1 MPKQKK
7 IAYRKCHQCRKDR
20 QKCLPEK
27 RNWPGNKCDRCQHY
41 NYECSAMMT
50 KGEESSTTSNARAS
64 TSAEI
69 PSTTGSASPP
79 IQRSEIRCLQDFGD
93 LQQLYMILHEIWTGR
108 VGAFSSFES
117 RSDFL
122 AEALSD
128 TKQEIMVW
136 ARRQEADGRYR
147 DAEYLIR
154 RANSASNGQG
164 SLEYMW
170 SHLSTKVLPAMVALH
185 GKMGDYTAEEKCQE
199 KLVELLFFAKSEEEV
214 NEEQI
219 QAVVALSRLLSNFHS
234 RVLDLVPDFGESDL
248 FITYR
253 AAMLDVVLLN
263 KILLENG
270 LITSETKEKHPC
282 TSLHIA
288 VKENAINLARQL
300 IEMGADV
307 NSEDWKDDT
316 PLHIA
321 ATHGGS
327 EMIDLLLE
335 NKAQV
340 EGVDQNHYKPLH
352 AAVTGKHPQE
362 TVTSLINAKAHINA
376 EAWYYR
382 ATAMYKLTALN
393 FAIEHDLSAIASLLL
408 EKGANVEAPSH
419 GEAPLFTAVHHQRTW
434 AIDLLLD
441 NGADLLEGNREG
453 YNVLEFAVK
462 MDRESIVQILLD
474 RMHKT
479 RSASYE
485 NGYEGLRVLHY
496 AVKNANVSM
505 VEMLLKARVGFH
517 ARDYDH
523 DTVLH
528 RAIKEGGEP
537 HERIVKLL
545 LERDVELE
553 RANWYGDTALHL
565 AVRLSRRNMLVIL
578 LRHKPYELPNLCNIR
593 NNNGSTPLGLA
604 RWQAK
609 DKKDSSVEVSVLY
622 LLENALKLVSAT
634 GLHKGMGGEAWNGG
648 LV

>member
-1 MPKQKK
+1 M
-7 IAYRKCHQCRKDR
+7 R
-20 QKCLPEK
+20 
-27 RNWPGNKCDRCQHY
+27 
-41 NYECSAMMT
+41 T

-64 TSAEI
+64 SSAEI
-69 PSTTGSASPP
+69 PSTIGSASPP
-79 IQRSEIRCLQDFGD
+79 IQRSEIRWYLNKNWLNSYTKSLTGRLSLQDFGD

-108 VGAFSSFES
+108 VGALSFEE

-122 AEALSD
+122 AEAISD

-154 RANSASNGQG
+154 RANSGFNGQG

-170 SHLSTKVLPAMVALH
+170 SHLSTKVLPTMVALH

-219 QAVVALSRLLSNFHS
+219 QAVVALSRLLSNFHD

-270 LITSETKEKHPC
+270 LITSETKENHLC

-321 ATHGGS
+321 ATYGGS

-340 EGVDQNHYKPLH
+340 DGVDQNHYKPLLH

-393 FAIEHDLSAIASLLL
+393 FAIEHDLSAIASLLV

-419 GEAPLFTAVHHQRTW
+419 GEAPLFTAVHHQRNW

-441 NGADLLEGNREG
+441 NGANLLEKYGG
-453 YNVLEFAVK
+453 YNVLDVAVK
-462 MDRESIVQILLD
+462 MDRNSIVKILLD
-474 RMHKT
+474 CIEKT
-479 RSASYE
+479 RSTSYE
-485 NGYEGLRVLHY
+485 KNDYEGLMVLHY
-496 AVKNANVSM
+496 AIKNANVPM
-505 VEMLLKARVGFH
+505 VEMLLKARVGIH
-517 ARDYDH
+517 AREYFD

-528 RAIKEGGEP
+528 QAVNGDGEP

-545 LERDVELE
+545 LDHDAVELE
-553 RANWYGDTALHL
+553 RVNHLGDTALHT
-565 AVRLSRRNMLVIL
+565 AVLYRRRNMLVML
-578 LRHKPYELPNLCNIR
+578 LGHKPHELPILCNIQNR
-593 NNNGSTPLGLA
+593 RGETPLDIA
-604 RWQAK
+604 RAMAK
-609 DKKDSSVEVSVLY
+609 DKEDPSVEVSVLY
-622 LLENALKLVSAT
+622 LLEYALKLVSAT
-634 GLHKGMGGEAWNGG
+634 GLHKGMGGEAWNGN